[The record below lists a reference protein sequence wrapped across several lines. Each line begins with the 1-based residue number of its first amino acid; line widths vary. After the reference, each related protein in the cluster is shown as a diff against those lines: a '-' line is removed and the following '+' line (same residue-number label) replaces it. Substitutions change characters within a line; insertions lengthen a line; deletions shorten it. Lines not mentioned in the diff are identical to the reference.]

1 MNIEKMPVLSVKYK
15 IPSPRNHYIIRK
27 GLLERLNQMKQMAV
41 TIVKAGAGSGKT
53 TLLSVYIREQNPAH
67 VKWITM
73 DQSMNQM
80 YLFWKYIIEGM
91 EEELTGKNNSLKNC
105 FDGAMQREILYQIL
119 PVFAEKLD
127 TDHDIFLILD
137 DFQWI
142 DDSQLL
148 ESLNQF
154 ISIMPENLHLV
165 LLSRQIPKIN
175 TGALYMD
182 GRLLLINEEDMRL
195 SREECQEFLTHTL
208 GIALPEEQI
217 ESIIDNANGWIGG
230 AQLLAIATK
239 GRANGHALLSS
250 CDESIIYDYMEK
262 EIFSS
267 LSDEEKLFLM
277 KTAILSYFDEEI
289 CSRYIPE
296 YNFVHMMRSIS
307 EKNLFVIILDEK
319 NKEYRYHAIL
329 RDFLLHMVEQR
340 LDKKQELFTK
350 AASTMF
356 ELGDYDESVRLF
368 FAIRD
373 YEELMKILMQMPQNV
388 VTFSYMMQVPME
400 EIAKNPNFA
409 YQYFF
414 CYYAALDMEKCQE
427 IYTYILKNMK
437 NDSTYPAF
445 VNANMFFNVNWE
457 FGKITMLSYEQIQ
470 QMPLNA
476 VSKAYLLIK
485 EAYLQFLAENKV
497 EAMKYLNQAE
507 EVYQETDNI
516 YIESFVLAEKTQILE
531 EYGEFRKAVTLY
543 EQMLTSIEEIPTM
556 KASYYI
562 GIAGLHIRQLKLKE
576 AKEDLDQA
584 ETLFDRKLENISSAY
599 LYTLAEWYYLSGMPE
614 KTEEIITSL
623 AKVDLYQSIF
633 FSARLLRYP
642 IYREKNQAL
651 ARQFLISYE
660 QADDIMKNMN
670 TEIVYIG
677 ILYEQGNQKQAES
690 RITQLVAEAR
700 KNGNKLKIVEGAL
713 MQARFLYER
722 KADTVRVCNLVKEAA
737 DYATL
742 ERIRAP
748 YWFEKAFVKE
758 IMETKRTQL
767 ENVLSEKQLAFME
780 EIVYQEDY
788 KNGAKAGD
796 DSTKADCDLTGRELE
811 VLQEIAKGKTNK
823 EIAEYLCISLATV
836 KTHLINIYGKLGV
849 NNRMAAANKVK
860 NILNDN

>member
-91 EEELTGKNNSLKNC
+91 EEELSGKNNSLKNC
-105 FDGAMQREILYQIL
+105 FDGAMQREI
-119 PVFAEKLD
+119 
-127 TDHDIFLILD
+127 
-137 DFQWI
+137 
-142 DDSQLL
+142 
-148 ESLNQF
+148 
-154 ISIMPENLHLV
+154 
-165 LLSRQIPKIN
+165 
-175 TGALYMD
+175 
-182 GRLLLINEEDMRL
+182 
-195 SREECQEFLTHTL
+195 
-208 GIALPEEQI
+208 
-217 ESIIDNANGWIGG
+217 
-230 AQLLAIATK
+230 
-239 GRANGHALLSS
+239 
-250 CDESIIYDYMEK
+250 
-262 EIFSS
+262 
-267 LSDEEKLFLM
+267 
-277 KTAILSYFDEEI
+277 
-289 CSRYIPE
+289 
-296 YNFVHMMRSIS
+296 
-307 EKNLFVIILDEK
+307 
-319 NKEYRYHAIL
+319 
-329 RDFLLHMVEQR
+329 
-340 LDKKQELFTK
+340 
-350 AASTMF
+350 
-356 ELGDYDESVRLF
+356 
-368 FAIRD
+368 
-373 YEELMKILMQMPQNV
+373 
-388 VTFSYMMQVPME
+388 
-400 EIAKNPNFA
+400 
-409 YQYFF
+409 
-414 CYYAALDMEKCQE
+414 
-427 IYTYILKNMK
+427 
-437 NDSTYPAF
+437 
-445 VNANMFFNVNWE
+445 
-457 FGKITMLSYEQIQ
+457 
-470 QMPLNA
+470 
-476 VSKAYLLIK
+476 
-485 EAYLQFLAENKV
+485 
-497 EAMKYLNQAE
+497 
-507 EVYQETDNI
+507 
-516 YIESFVLAEKTQILE
+516 
-531 EYGEFRKAVTLY
+531 
-543 EQMLTSIEEIPTM
+543 
-556 KASYYI
+556 
-562 GIAGLHIRQLKLKE
+562 
-576 AKEDLDQA
+576 
-584 ETLFDRKLENISSAY
+584 
-599 LYTLAEWYYLSGMPE
+599 
-614 KTEEIITSL
+614 
-623 AKVDLYQSIF
+623 LYQSIF